1 MKKFFV
7 TLLLALFLAAVYA
20 AEPMTA
26 AAYIKAHYNDWP
38 GVIAAEEAGAVA
50 LTGKYTAD
58 IPYHTARWYV
68 GTLTDAG
75 LYELTEAELASEKPN
90 YPSAYLTLFRLGA
103 RATDEVIKAKA
114 VAELSANL
122 ESPDYSRRYH
132 ANLYLS
138 KIYAHKNVKNYAA
151 IMELLKQG
159 RGSGEAA
166 KAAVAALLASK
177 EQPPRVIFETL
188 AAGLP
193 ELARR
198 NATAAEVS
206 GLVSQ
211 LCTAAKRANVPD
223 VEVYNALRS
232 LRREISDKAVGTTR
246 YAQEWGL
253 AVGKLDARMT
263 NYR

>member
-7 TLLLALFLAAVYA
+7 TLLLALSFAAVYA
-20 AEPMTA
+20 AEPVTA

-38 GVIAAEEAGAVA
+38 GVIAAEEAGTVA

-75 LYELTEAELASEKPN
+75 LYELTEPELAAEKPSWWHVYSTLYRLACRASDESIRTKAMAELA
-90 YPSAYLTLFRLGA
+90 
-103 RATDEVIKAKA
+103 
-114 VAELSANL
+114 ANL
-122 ESPDYSRRYH
+122 EAEDSSRRYN
-132 ANLYLS
+132 ANLCLS
-138 KIYAHKNVKNYAA
+138 KTYVHPNVKNYTAA
-151 IMELLKQG
+151 LELLKQG
-159 RGSGEAA
+159 KGCGDAA
-166 KAAVAALLASK
+166 KTAVAALLASK
-177 EQPPRVIFETL
+177 EQPPRVIFEAL

-193 ELARR
+193 ELARH
-198 NATAAEVS
+198 NAHPAEVS

-223 VEVYNALRS
+223 AEVYNALRS
-232 LRREISDKAVGTTR
+232 LRREISDKAVGTSAD
-246 YAQEWGL
+246 AQKWGL
-253 AVGKLDARMT
+253 TVGKLDARMT

>member
-1 MKKFFV
+1 MKKFFI
-7 TLLLALFLAAVYA
+7 ALFFVLLSAAVYA
-20 AEPMTA
+20 AEPVTA
-26 AAYIKAHYNDWP
+26 AAYISAHYNDWP
-38 GVIAAEEAGAVA
+38 GVIAAKEAGTVA
-50 LTGKYTAD
+50 LTGKYTSD
-58 IPYHTARWYV
+58 IPFYTAQWYA
-68 GTLTDAG
+68 GTLSDAG
-75 LYELTEAELASEKPN
+75 LYELTEAELAAENPA
-90 YPSAYLTLFRLGA
+90 YPSAYLSLFRLGA
-103 RATDEVIKAKA
+103 RAADEAIRAKA

-122 ESPDYSRRYH
+122 DSENYLRRYH

-138 KIYAHKNVKNYAA
+138 KVYAHKNVKDYAA

-166 KAAVAALLASK
+166 KAAVAALLASQ

-198 NATAAEVS
+198 NATASEVS
-206 GLVSQ
+206 ALVSQ

-223 VEVYNALRS
+223 AEVYNALRS
-232 LRREISDKAVGTTR
+232 LRREISDKAVGTTK

-253 AVGKLDARMT
+253 AVGKLDARMD
-263 NYR
+263 NYK

>member
-1 MKKFFV
+1 MKRML
-7 TLLLALFLAAVYA
+7 TALFFALFSAAVCA
-20 AEPMTA
+20 AEPLTA

-38 GVIAAEEAGAVA
+38 GVIAAEKTGQVA
-50 LTGKYTAD
+50 LTGKYTSD
-58 IPYHTARWYV
+58 IPYHTALWYA
-68 GTLTDAG
+68 GTLSDAG
-75 LYELTEAELASEKPN
+75 LYELTEAELAAEKPN
-90 YPSAYLTLFRLGA
+90 YPSAYLSLFRLGA
-103 RATDEVIKAKA
+103 RAADEAIRAKA

-122 ESPDYSRRYH
+122 DSENYLRRYH

-198 NATAAEVS
+198 NATAAEAS
-206 GLVSQ
+206 ALASQ

-223 VEVYNALRS
+223 AEVYNALHS
-232 LRREISDKAVGTTR
+232 LRCEISDKAVGTSKS
-246 YAQEWGL
+246 AQEWGL

>member
-1 MKKFFV
+1 MKKSFI
-7 TLLLALFLAAVYA
+7 ALFFALLSVAVYA
-20 AEPMTA
+20 AEPVTA

-38 GVIAAEEAGAVA
+38 GVIAAKASGTVA

-75 LYELTEAELASEKPN
+75 LYELTEPELAAEKPN

-103 RATDEVIKAKA
+103 RAADEAIKAKA

-166 KAAVAALLASK
+166 KTAVTALLASK

-223 VEVYNALRS
+223 AEVYNALRS
-232 LRREISDKAVGTTR
+232 LRREISDKAVGTSKS
-246 YAQEWGL
+246 AQEWGL
-253 AVGKLDARMT
+253 TVGKLDARMD
-263 NYR
+263 NYK

>member
-1 MKKFFV
+1 MKRMF
-7 TLLLALFLAAVYA
+7 TALFFALFSAAVHA
-20 AEPMTA
+20 ADPVTA

-38 GVIAAEEAGAVA
+38 GVIAAEKAGQVA

-58 IPYHTARWYV
+58 IPFYTAQWYV

-75 LYELTEAELASEKPN
+75 LYELTEAELAAEKTSWWHV
-90 YPSAYLTLFRLGA
+90 YSTLYRLA
-103 RATDEVIKAKA
+103 CRASDESIRTKAM
-114 VAELSANL
+114 AELAANL
-122 ESPDYSRRYH
+122 EAEDSSRRYN
-132 ANLYLS
+132 ANLCLS
-138 KIYAHKNVKNYAA
+138 KTYVHPNVKNYTAA
-151 IMELLKQG
+151 LELVKQG
-159 RGSGEAA
+159 KGCGDAA
-166 KAAVAALLASK
+166 KTAVAALLASK
-177 EQPPRVIFETL
+177 EQPPRVIFEAL

-223 VEVYNALRS
+223 AEVYNALRS
-232 LRREISDKAVGTTR
+232 LRREISDKAVGTSKS
-246 YAQEWGL
+246 AQEWGL

>member
-1 MKKFFV
+1 MKNSF
-7 TLLLALFLAAVYA
+7 LALFFALFSAAVYA
-20 AEPMTA
+20 AEPVTA
-26 AAYIKAHYNDWP
+26 AAYIKAHYNDWS

-58 IPYHTARWYV
+58 IPFYTAQWYA
-68 GTLTDAG
+68 GTLSDAG
-75 LYELTEAELASEKPN
+75 LYELTETELAAEKPN

-103 RATDEVIKAKA
+103 RAADEAIRAKA
-114 VAELSANL
+114 IAELSANL
-122 ESPDYSRRYH
+122 ESENYQRRYH

-138 KIYAHKNVKNYAA
+138 KVYAHKNVKDYAA

-166 KAAVAALLASK
+166 KTAVAALLVSK

-198 NATAAEVS
+198 NASAAEVS

>member
-7 TLLLALFLAAVYA
+7 TLLLALSFAAVYA
-20 AEPMTA
+20 AEPDSA

-38 GVIAAEEAGAVA
+38 GVIAAEEAGTVA

-58 IPYHTARWYV
+58 IPFYTAQWYA
-68 GTLTDAG
+68 GTLSDAG
-75 LYELTEAELASEKPN
+75 LYELTETELAAEKPN

-103 RATDEVIKAKA
+103 RAADEAIRAKA
-114 VAELSANL
+114 IAELSANL
-122 ESPDYSRRYH
+122 ESENYQRRYH

-138 KIYAHKNVKNYAA
+138 KVYAHKNVKDYAA

-166 KAAVAALLASK
+166 KTAVTALLASG

-223 VEVYNALRS
+223 AEVYNALRS
-232 LRREISDKAVGTTR
+232 LRSEISDKAVGTSKS
-246 YAQEWGL
+246 AQEWGL
-253 AVGKLDARMT
+253 TVGKLDARMD
-263 NYR
+263 NYK